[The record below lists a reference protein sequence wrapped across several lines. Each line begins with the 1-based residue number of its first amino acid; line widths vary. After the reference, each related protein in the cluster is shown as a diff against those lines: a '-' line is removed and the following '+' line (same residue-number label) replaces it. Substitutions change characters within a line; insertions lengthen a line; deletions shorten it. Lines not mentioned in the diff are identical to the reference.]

1 MERISAGHAGGT
13 TTFETKTGY
22 GLNTESELEAAQVA
36 ALHADDVTFLGAHLV
51 PPGADAEEYVSEVVG
66 PMLEQVSPHVSWI
79 DVFCE
84 RGAFNEEQSRRVLEA
99 GKKAGLGLRVHGNQL
114 GDGPG
119 VQLAVALGAASVD
132 HVNYLTDEDVQ
143 ALASSDTV
151 ATMLPACDL
160 STRQPLVEAR
170 RLIDAGAT
178 VAIASNLNPGTSFTS
193 SMNYCVT
200 TAVLQQCMSLD
211 EAIEAATL
219 GGAKA
224 LRRHAVTSEGA
235 TSDGAT
241 SGLDAQGR
249 PAKGQ
254 LIVGAA
260 CDLHILDAENAINL
274 AYRPGMPMTYQTWR
288 AGEKVFG

>member
-1 MERISAGHAGGT
+1 M
-13 TTFETKTGY
+13 
-22 GLNTESELEAAQVA
+22 
-36 ALHADDVTFLGAHLV
+36 
-51 PPGADAEEYVSEVVG
+51 
-66 PMLEQVSPHVSWI
+66 
-79 DVFCE
+79 
-84 RGAFNEEQSRRVLEA
+84 
-99 GKKAGLGLRVHGNQL
+99 
-114 GDGPG
+114 
-119 VQLAVALGAASVD
+119 
-132 HVNYLTDEDVQ
+132 
-143 ALASSDTV
+143 
-151 ATMLPACDL
+151 
-160 STRQPLVEAR
+160 EAR

-200 TAVLQQCMSLD
+200 TAVLQQYMSLD

-224 LRRHAVTSEGA
+224 LRRQAVTSEG
-235 TSDGAT
+235 TT

-288 AGEKVFG
+288 AGAKVFG